1 MSVAYSGVA
10 PATYGA
16 APVAYGAPV
25 GAYGAGIGGFAGAG
39 IGGFAGAGF
48 GAGYG
53 GFPIDPARV
62 EGMKTVQQTRIGEQS
77 QHIKGHLEATKDHQL
92 HMIDQQAEQQIAVVM
107 AQIRQRAEHESMRVR
122 SSTQQQQWQ
131 VDHQHMA
138 AGTHIEHRAMGL
150 QASARQLDIMRSSYV
165 PPVGGF
171 GYGGF

>member
-62 EGMKTVQQTRIGEQS
+62 EEMKTVQQTRIGEQS

-92 HMIDQQAEQQIAVVM
+92 HMIDQQIAVVT

-122 SSTQQQQWQ
+122 ASTQQ
-131 VDHQHMA
+131 
-138 AGTHIEHRAMGL
+138 
-150 QASARQLDIMRSSYV
+150 
-165 PPVGGF
+165 
-171 GYGGF
+171 